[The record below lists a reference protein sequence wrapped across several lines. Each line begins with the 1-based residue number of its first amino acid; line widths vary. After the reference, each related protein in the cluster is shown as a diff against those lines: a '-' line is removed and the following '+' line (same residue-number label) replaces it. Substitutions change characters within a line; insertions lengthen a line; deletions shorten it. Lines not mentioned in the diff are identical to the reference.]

1 MSKISKAIGTIQ
13 HIDDLNS
20 RDRWMN
26 RVHPLVKFFIVL
38 FYIAFTMATHKYD
51 INRMI
56 LLAIVPFVL
65 FVLADLSVKD
75 TLSRLKI
82 VLPLVLL
89 VGALN
94 IFIEKEPYTIGY
106 IQIRAG
112 FISFATLTLKGIY
125 AVIMSYIFIAT
136 TPIEKFCKALR
147 TIKVPKIIVTQIML
161 TYRYIGLLLE
171 ESERVTTAY
180 TLRAPGQ
187 KGIHFKVW
195 GTLAGQML
203 LRTFDRAGE
212 IYDSMKLRGYIDE

>member
-82 VLPLVLL
+82 VLPLVFF

-94 IFIEKEPYTIGY
+94 IFIEKAPFTIGD
-106 IQIRAG
+106 IQIRSG

-136 TPIEKFCKALR
+136 TSIEKFCKALR
-147 TIKVPKIIVTQIML
+147 IIKVPKIIVTQIML